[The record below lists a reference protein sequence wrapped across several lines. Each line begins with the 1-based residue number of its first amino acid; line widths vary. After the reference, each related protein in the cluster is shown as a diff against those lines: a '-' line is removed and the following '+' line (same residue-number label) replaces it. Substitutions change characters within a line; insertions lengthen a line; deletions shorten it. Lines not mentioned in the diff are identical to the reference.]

1 MRPRKL
7 FHSINF
13 KTVLSSS
20 ILEINF
26 KSQVWSKSLSQLYF
40 LFDLICV
47 TTQLFEIF
55 DATVAVFF
63 KKWTFQSVFITQQC
77 LSQNQKQKYI
87 LNCCKSVMILY
98 DSFRLSSFKNL
109 TWKQVVH
116 RENWNYYKLLQRNK
130 KNKFCSYRICLFQ
143 GSRNTG
149 IRLDFKCSSYS
160 LIILFVCV
168 SETETLLVLDRE
180 RSLDYTFLKVYCF
193 IWYSFFNVWTFRK
206 AVELT
211 DMLLIFWNSSTA
223 QLYDIVFLRF

>member
-1 MRPRKL
+1 MNVSVS
-7 FHSINF
+7 FHYSTVF
-13 KTVLSSS
+13 VTKSKTK
-20 ILEINF
+20 I
-26 KSQVWSKSLSQLYF
+26 Y
-40 LFDLICV
+40 
-47 TTQLFEIF
+47 
-55 DATVAVFF
+55 
-63 KKWTFQSVFITQQC
+63 
-77 LSQNQKQKYI
+77 